1 MDKAEFI
8 RIRTDTALSFITNQE
23 VDEKAFIKALSL
35 YYDDFT
41 KLEKQDAALMAGLV
55 NPPKQYKMR
64 DLNRPN
70 PLANIKLPN
79 EMSYMPNRRFTTSYA
94 QDWPQAHDD
103 NPFGDRH
110 PLSWELGAC
119 PLTHGAQWGD
129 PHFVDHLMHL
139 IEEDED
145 GRSIIDSMHQA
156 DRKGMIPNDMEDFVG
171 RPSESLKDLYVAD
184 RSRNE
189 FLSDEEYEDLKR
201 EQWNGKTSRLGMLAY
216 LFGTEWQTPEQTDA
230 FMGAL
235 RKLGSTEKHDSPE
248 AKKIMNDFKGATGM
262 SWERAK
268 RNWYE
273 RMTPMARWW
282 SRPQHRHG
290 PVSATDDSDPL
301 AELKSPWAKSK
312 HYHKWMTDAE
322 PGTLLPSFTHHW
334 WQPFQHWGGVG
345 RDVKSF
351 VHLMR
356 DSYPEAFSGWLGDKL
371 LGTLEHEEHP
381 INDPEDAH
389 HSSGSSFFPT
399 TANDET
405 MAEHPHRFAVKTGWE
420 GGSEHPRVRSINSRR
435 GTWNAIA
442 NHHHLHPA
450 EIGGQGGRMSVPS
463 EALRQEPIGNIVQ
476 MHSDMG
482 KPRVGRFQE
491 RHPGDEEYW
500 NYHNPHYEASD
511 SNQGKMMQEMA
522 LKLMEQHPEL
532 FGTKPGDIRGLSIAR
547 GNIQQ
552 LAQAANYH
560 LLRGDNPDYMTTAPM
575 TAAGGYAQQE
585 VPLGPVHHS
594 SKATHPT
601 THLPGNLDA
610 WGHKMPA
617 TLAWK
622 WDRPSNSI
630 KFDIKDEPFDTLQ
643 TTVHENH
650 VNLVNPTILNHPM
663 QPKQTDVPALFTQ
676 NEQGLSPIVSGDLH
690 KSNDDYEATGVFKTI
705 INPAHTVYDIGS
717 VDDLKG
723 FTGDWVVQSRPEGKR
738 VIVAKSGSHISAHN
752 GKGQDV
758 SLPKQVKEGL
768 RKQSGDCTFDGVLKD
783 KHYRAIDLLVHKGED
798 IHMDPLEDR
807 LAILRTLYETDE
819 GISFPMPKDCKF
831 TDRDGLMKNIEA
843 IGGEVWLRD
852 ATSTFMKG
860 KESHHKWVL
869 YAPNGDITKSALP
882 YVSRVNGNIVLEY
895 PELQPLVVKA
905 EWDGNGLDV
914 SIEDDSPL
922 AIHAEK
928 QISLW
933 GPVAA
938 HLYKYDIREVTP
950 YPPFITNKAS
960 MVFTRAALLEPSGE
974 QRPSAEQL
982 VSARRHI
989 AQGDQS
995 LTTEQLLSA
1004 IDGLT
1009 EDMLI
1014 EQGGEYGL
1022 ERTEEGEWTVNEA
1035 IDDDVEEKQGMNMAR
1050 VSGSMSGGGWSGE
1063 MDMLTAPRG
1072 PTELVDEEATPM
1084 FDPFQQED
1092 GEEIPLPLHISLQ
1105 TTDGVGREIE
1115 GELDVREGDAK
1126 LSYPRKTKREQ
1137 RKESEIATPLVDEE
1151 PPEIPP
1157 PMPDPAQTG

>member
-23 VDEKAFIKALSL
+23 VDEEAFLKALTL
-35 YYDDFT
+35 YYDDYT
-41 KLEKQDAALMAGLV
+41 QLEKEDAALMAGLV
-55 NPPKQYKMR
+55 QPPKQYKMR

-70 PLANIKLPN
+70 PIANIKLPDQ
-79 EMSYMPNRRFTTSYA
+79 MSYLPNRRFTTSYA

-110 PLSWELGAC
+110 PLSWELGTS
-119 PLTHGAQWGD
+119 PLTHGAQWGE
-129 PHFVDHLMHL
+129 PQFVEHLMHL
-139 IEEDED
+139 IEEDEE
-145 GRSIIDSMHQA
+145 GRSIIDQMHQG
-156 DRKGMIPNDMEDFVG
+156 DRKGMIPRDMEEYIG

-189 FLSDEEYEDLKR
+189 FLSDEEYQELKR
-201 EQWNGKTSRLGMLAY
+201 TQWNGKTSRLGMLAY
-216 LFGTEWQTPEQTDA
+216 LFGTEWQTAEQTDV

-235 RKLGSTEKHDSPE
+235 RKLGGTESHDDPE

-273 RMTPMARWW
+273 RMIPLARWW

-290 PVSATDDSDPL
+290 PVSGADEDDPL
-301 AELKSPWAKSK
+301 AEMKSPWAKCK
-312 HYHKWMTDAE
+312 HYHKWMADAE
-322 PGTLLPSFTHHW
+322 PGTLLPSFSHHW

-345 RDVKSF
+345 RDTKSF

-356 DSYPEAFSGWLGDKL
+356 DSYPEAFNGWLGDKL

-381 INDPEDAH
+381 INDPEDGH

-420 GGSEHPRVRSINSRR
+420 AGSEHPRVRSINARR

-442 NHHHLHPA
+442 NHQHLHPD
-450 EIGGQGGRMSVPS
+450 EIMGKGGRMTVPS
-463 EALRQEPIGNIVQ
+463 EALRQEAIGNIVQ

-500 NYHNPHYEASD
+500 AYHNPHYEASD

-522 LKLMEQHPEL
+522 LKLMEQNPEL
-532 FGTKPGDIRGLSIAR
+532 FSTKPGDIRGLSIAR

-575 TAAGGYAQQE
+575 AAAGGYAQQE

-630 KFDIKDEPFDTLQ
+630 KFDIKDEPFETLQ

-650 VNLVNPTILNHPM
+650 VNMVSPTILNHPM
-663 QPKQTDVPALFTQ
+663 QPKQEDVPALFTQ

-690 KSNDDYEATGVFKTI
+690 KSDDDYEATGVFKTI

-758 SLPKQVKEGL
+758 SLPKEVKEGL
-768 RKQSGDCTFDGVLKD
+768 RKQSGNCTFDGVLKD

-807 LAILRTLYETDE
+807 LSILRTLYETDE

-860 KESHHKWVL
+860 KEAHHKWVL

-905 EWDGNGLDV
+905 QWDGTGLDMD
-914 SIEDDSPL
+914 IGETSPL
-922 AIHAEK
+922 AIHAER
-928 QISLW
+928 QVSLW

-938 HLYKYDIREVTP
+938 HLYKYDIREITP
-950 YPPFITNKAS
+950 YPPYIANKS
-960 MVFTRAALLEPSGE
+960 TMLFTRSMLEPTGE
-974 QRPSAEQL
+974 HKPSDAVL
-982 VSARRHI
+982 INARQHI
-989 AQGDQS
+989 KESDTS
-995 LTTEQLLSA
+995 FTTDDLLA
-1004 IDGLT
+1004 AVNGLT
-1009 EDMLI
+1009 EDLLN
-1014 EQGGEYGL
+1014 EKGAEYGL
-1022 ERTEEGEWTVNEA
+1022 ERTDLGEWTVNEA
-1035 IDDDVEEKQGMNMAR
+1035 IDHEIQEKQGMNMAR
-1050 VSGSMSGGGWSGE
+1050 VSGSMTGGGWSGE
-1063 MDMLTAPRG
+1063 MDMLSNPRG

-1092 GEEIPLPLHISLQ
+1092 GEEIPHPLHISLQ
-1105 TTDGVGREIE
+1105 TTDGVGREVE
-1115 GELDVREGDAK
+1115 GELDVRQGEAK
-1126 LSYPRKTKREQ
+1126 LSYPRKTKRDEE
-1137 RKESEIATPLVDEE
+1137 KEAEITTPIEDEE
-1151 PPEIPP
+1151 PQEIPP